1 MEKLDSHIFDAITQ
15 LRSTKKQPNEST
27 ILTLSSEKL
36 EELFI
41 DKKWLPK
48 KNKTAGRIQTA

>member
-15 LRSTKKQPNEST
+15 LRRNKKQPNEST
-27 ILTLSSEKL
+27 ILTLPLEKL

-41 DKKWLPK
+41 DKKWLTK
-48 KNKTAGRIQTA
+48 KIKTTGRIQKA

>member
-15 LRSTKKQPNEST
+15 LRRNKKQPNEST
-27 ILTLSSEKL
+27 ILTLSLEKL

-41 DKKWLPK
+41 DKKWLK
-48 KNKTAGRIQTA
+48 KKIKTTGRIQKA

>member
-48 KNKTAGRIQTA
+48 KK